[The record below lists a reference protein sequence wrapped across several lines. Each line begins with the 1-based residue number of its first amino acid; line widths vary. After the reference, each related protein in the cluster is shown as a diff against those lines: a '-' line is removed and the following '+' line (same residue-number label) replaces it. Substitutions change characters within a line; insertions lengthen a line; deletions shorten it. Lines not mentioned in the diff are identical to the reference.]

1 MSSKSSHNNKMYSH
15 LYIEKSVADD
25 IEVQR
30 IKTKFASS
38 HIIEVDHY
46 KDIFNRNNQSFL
58 AQSKS
63 KNLILAKK
71 EAPFLYEGSYYSDG
85 FEYENFFYTPSILGC
100 LYDCDY
106 CYLQGLY
113 NSANS
118 VVFVNLDDFFNS
130 LKPYLHKPTL
140 VAISYDTDT
149 LAIEKLTRHSQRWI
163 EFAKDEPNLHLE
175 IRTKSANFRAI
186 SHLQADDKI
195 VLAWSL
201 SPQDII
207 ERYEHQT
214 PSLIKRL
221 NSIKEAL
228 ALGWRVRLCIDP
240 VIYDENF
247 EVKYFELIETIFS
260 ELEDKKIFQVT
271 LGSFRM
277 SSQHLKKLK
286 TLARSDIAFFPYSVE
301 DGIASYPKEIE
312 QKILNRLIEKV
323 TQYISKEKVRTWQLQ

>member
-1 MSSKSSHNNKMYSH
+1 MYSH
-15 LYIEKSVADD
+15 LYIEKNITDD

-30 IKTKFASS
+30 IKTKFSSS
-38 HIIEVDHY
+38 HIIEIDHY
-46 KDIFNRNNQSFL
+46 KDIFNRNNQNFA
-58 AQSKS
+58 AQSRS

-85 FEYENFFYTPSILGC
+85 FEYEHFFYTPSILGC
-100 LYDCDY
+100 LYDCEY

-118 VVFVNLDDFFNS
+118 VVFVNLDDFFTA

-149 LAIEKLTRHSQRWI
+149 LAIEKLTRHSQIWI
-163 EFAKDEPNLHLE
+163 EFAKNEPNLHLE
-175 IRTKSANFRAI
+175 IRTKSANFKAI
-186 SHLQADDKI
+186 SHLQANDNI

-207 ERYEHQT
+207 EKYEHQT
-214 PSLIKRL
+214 PALLKRL
-221 NSIKEAL
+221 SAIKEAL
-228 ALGWRVRLCIDP
+228 SLGWRVRLCIDP
-240 VIYDENF
+240 VIYDEDF
-247 EVKYFELIETIFS
+247 ETKYFELIETIFS
-260 ELEDKKIFQVT
+260 ELEAEKIFQIT

-286 TLARSDIAFFPYSVE
+286 TLGRSDVAFYPYQVE
-301 DGIASYPKEIE
+301 DSIASYPKEIE
-312 QKILNRLIEKV
+312 QKILHTLIEKV